1 MTLPLLP
8 GNTFNRNLG
17 KEKFHKSHHF
27 DFPNEIPTM
36 VGEEKPGIGG
46 EPLPGQKLKPKY
58 SVFPKGQGSD
68 APAWVVFDKQVLCFK
83 AYFQESVRERREEQ
97 YRIRKCKIYFYLEDD
112 TIQVVE
118 PEVKNSGIT
127 QGTIIHR
134 HRIPL
139 PPPNDDQFYTV
150 DHFNICQEI
159 VFYSKTFMIVDCDQF
174 TKNFLRKMGVKLNP
188 PGCIPDDP
196 YISKREEMDK
206 NMQPLRPYE
215 KTDTLKQFLD
225 HDTHVL
231 RFYCYW
237 DDSDTKF
244 GDYRVLILHYYL
256 ADDTVEIREVLPPN
270 SGRDAVGVF
279 LHRGKLPK
287 HVPDR
292 LYHPGEIT
300 DHTLLNTF
308 GPMGRESR
316 FMLDS
321 LNTGNVTQEIY
332 KDCDLM
338 IGTVI
343 NAWGR
348 KIVLCDCDEF
358 TKEYYRNKYG
368 IVDFTPVKYKSTPTT
383 QVERKIPPY
392 TGFGSEEDSLNS
404 TLSLEPKAPRRD
416 IMKFMEKDRQG
427 LESNVLRFSAKLHT
441 DNQINCERKFV
452 LSYFLSDD
460 TISIFEPPQLNSGI
474 LGGKFLERARIK
486 KPGQELYK
494 SELSEYFTQ
503 HDLFVGAKLCLY
515 GNYFF
520 LLDADEYTFC
530 YMEKNA
536 DEYQKANICTI
547 LTKLKTTGD
556 LHSLEI
562 KRMLTAHDH
571 HRTGIINYDEF
582 RNIVIQIGEGL
593 LTEHEVMTMGRYYS
607 IRERQDTDICF
618 ILHVVQEA
626 LRKNAF
632 EDFPKIAEAFM
643 YEDRQRTGF
652 LPLHESRNILKGFQL
667 PIPNDILDEMIS
679 KFQGVDGQVVYRNL
693 ILGLN
698 WRENPV
704 PSVDVKTLVKFD
716 NGKNGAFP
724 IKQVKN
730 INYIAFIE
738 DMFGKQE

>member
-1 MTLPLLP
+1 MFDSEQRARTASVATSPLPRQRGNQTKLPLRLQSTGNMTLPLLP

-27 DFPNEIPTM
+27 DFPNDVPTM

-46 EPLPGQKLKPKY
+46 EPLLGQKLKPKF

-83 AYFQESVRERREEQ
+83 AYFQESVHERREEQ

-139 PPPNDDQFYTV
+139 PIPNDDQFYTV
-150 DHFNICQEI
+150 EHFNICQEI
-159 VFYSKTFMIVDCDQF
+159 VFYAKTLMIVDCDQF

-188 PGCIPDDP
+188 PGCIPEDP
-196 YISKREEMDK
+196 YTSKREEMKK

-215 KTDTLKQFLD
+215 KVDKLKQFLD

-237 DDSDTKF
+237 DDSENLF
-244 GDYRVLILHYYL
+244 GEFRELILHYFL
-256 ADDTVEIREVLPPN
+256 ADDTIEIREVFRPN
-270 SGRDAVGVF
+270 SGRDAVGVL

-300 DHTLLNTF
+300 DRTILNTTAPA
-308 GPMGRESR
+308 GPESR
-316 FMLDS
+316 YILDS
-321 LNTGNVTQEIY
+321 LKTGNVYQEFY

-348 KIVLCDCDEF
+348 KVVLCDCDEF

-368 IVDFTPVKYKSTPTT
+368 VGMP
-383 QVERKIPPY
+383 
-392 TGFGSEEDSLNS
+392 
-404 TLSLEPKAPRRD
+404 
-416 IMKFMEKDRQG
+416 
-427 LESNVLRFSAKLHT
+427 
-441 DNQINCERKFV
+441 
-452 LSYFLSDD
+452 
-460 TISIFEPPQLNSGI
+460 
-474 LGGKFLERARIK
+474 GGKFLERVRIK
-486 KPGQELYK
+486 KPGQEIFK
-494 SELSEYFTQ
+494 SEISEYFTQ
-503 HDLFVGAKLCLY
+503 HDLYIGAKLCLY
-515 GNYFF
+515 GNYFC
-520 LLDADEYTFC
+520 LVDADEYTFC

-562 KRMLTAHDH
+562 KRMLSAHDQK
-571 HRTGIINYDEF
+571 RIGIINYDDF

-593 LTEHEVMTMGRYYS
+593 LTEHEVMTIGRYYS
-607 IRERQDTDICF
+607 IREEQKTDICL

-626 LRKNAF
+626 LRKSAF
-632 EDFPKIAEAFM
+632 EDFVKISDAFI

-652 LPLHESRNILKGFQL
+652 LPVQESRNILKGFQL
-667 PIPNDILDEMIS
+667 LIPNEILDEMIS
-679 KFQGVDGQVVYRNL
+679 NFLGADGQVAYRNL

-704 PSVDVKTLVKFD
+704 PPADVKVPFQIKKA
-716 NGKNGAFP
+716 GSGEYP
-724 IKQVKN
+724 PKQVTS

-738 DMFGKQE
+738 DLFGKQE

>member
-27 DFPNEIPTM
+27 DFPNDVPTM

-46 EPLPGQKLKPKY
+46 EPLPGQKLKPKF

-68 APAWVVFDKQVLCFK
+68 APSWVVFDKQVLCFK
-83 AYFQESVRERREEQ
+83 AYFQESVHERREEQ

-112 TIQVVE
+112 TIQVIE

-159 VFYSKTFMIVDCDQF
+159 VFYSKTFMIIDCDLF

-188 PGCIPDDP
+188 PGCIPEDP
-196 YISKREEMDK
+196 YTSKREE
-206 NMQPLRPYE
+206 
-215 KTDTLKQFLD
+215 
-225 HDTHVL
+225 
-231 RFYCYW
+231 
-237 DDSDTKF
+237 
-244 GDYRVLILHYYL
+244 
-256 ADDTVEIREVLPPN
+256 
-270 SGRDAVGVF
+270 
-279 LHRGKLPK
+279 

-300 DHTLLNTF
+300 DRTVLNTF
-308 GPMGRESR
+308 GPMGRGSR
-316 FMLDS
+316 YILDS
-321 LNTGNVTQEIY
+321 LKTGNVYQEFY

-368 IVDFTPVKYKSTPTT
+368 IVDFTPVKYKSKPTT
-383 QVERKIPPY
+383 KVERQIPPY
-392 TGFGSEEDSLNS
+392 NGFGSEEDSLNS
-404 TLSLEPKAPRRD
+404 TLSLVPKAPKYN

-427 LESNVLRFSAKLHT
+427 LESNVLRFSARLIV
-441 DNQINCERKFV
+441 DNQVNDERKFV

-460 TISIFEPPQLNSGI
+460 TISIFEPPVLNSGI
-474 LGGKFLERARIK
+474 SGGKYLERGRIK
-486 KPGQELYK
+486 IPGQEVFK
-494 SELSEYFTQ
+494 SEVSEYFTQ
-503 HDLFVGAKLCLY
+503 QDLFVGAKLCLY
-515 GNYFF
+515 GNYF
-520 LLDADEYTFC
+520 LLVDADEYTFC

-536 DEYQKANICTI
+536 DEYQKANICII

-562 KRMLTAHDH
+562 KRMLAAHDH
-571 HRTGIINYDEF
+571 NRTGIISYDDF

-607 IRERQDTDICF
+607 IREQQKIDFCL

-626 LRKNAF
+626 LRKEAF
-632 EDFPKIAEAFM
+632 EDFGKISEAFM

-652 LPLHESRNILKGFQL
+652 LPAQESRNILKGFQL

-679 KFQGVDGQVVYRNL
+679 NFQGADGQVAYRNL

-704 PSVDVKTLVKFD
+704 PPVDVELPFKINKAG
-716 NGKNGAFP
+716 NGTFP
-724 IKQVKN
+724 IKQVTS

-738 DMFGKQE
+738 DLFGKQE